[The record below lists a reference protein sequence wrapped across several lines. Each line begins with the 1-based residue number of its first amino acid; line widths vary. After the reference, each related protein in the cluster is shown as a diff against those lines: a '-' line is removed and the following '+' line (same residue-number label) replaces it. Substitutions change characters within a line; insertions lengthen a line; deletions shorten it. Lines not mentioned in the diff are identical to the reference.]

1 MLERHVGEHRL
12 GEAAGV
18 VDQNRRLGYPDHSLD
33 RGVIG
38 DVHLEELDAVVL
50 GAIPVA
56 YHLGTFA

>member
-1 MLERHVGEHRL
+1 
-12 GEAAGV
+12 
-18 VDQNRRLGYPDHSLD
+18 
-33 RGVIG
+33 VIG